1 MKFRNPETRE
11 VYNLTYK
18 DCVSSGFCEKY
29 STCFHCPICEKTDDG
44 TCSLWVVSHPYEAAR
59 LMGYEVV
66 EEDCDQSQKKE
77 ESNMDN
83 PCNGCD
89 VAWGSISSAGSMS
102 CRDECERLKAW
113 EAKKK
118 VDKPRICEV
127 LGVEP
132 EEKFEIRGNI
142 EDCFRINRYGAFQVE
157 TSHDTWSDAPVF
169 CLTNII
175 NHPENIIRKPRFT
188 LSDIEDAKMV
198 KTVFGKNGIIK
209 RYDKATTEPYSTLVF
224 NNIYINENMLPSIK
238 EGQEYLLDEII
249 GEE

>member
-1 MKFRNPETRE
+1 MKFRSPKTEEMYTVDRLVLEWLRFRSIRDTEWMKKNPT
-11 VYNLTYK
+11 
-18 DCVSSGFCEKY
+18 
-29 STCFHCPICEKTDDG
+29 
-44 TCSLWVVSHPYEAAR
+44 EAAR
-59 LMGYEVV
+59 LMGYEVIPEPGDDTVSLDTVV
-66 EEDCDQSQKKE
+66 EAFNQIGKE
-77 ESNMDN
+77 ANM
-83 PCNGCD
+83 
-89 VAWGSISSAGSMS
+89 
-102 CRDECERLKAW
+102 
-113 EAKKK
+113 
-118 VDKPRICEV
+118 DKPRICEV

-169 CLTNII
+169 CITNII

-188 LSDIEDAKMV
+188 QSDIEDAKMV

-224 NNIYINENMLPSIK
+224 NNIYINENMFPSIK
-238 EGQEYLLDEII
+238 EGQEYSLDEII